1 MIPDNQMFAGRNVGS
16 MPAQLAVCQSCLLGF
31 RSPQPSKSELADLY
45 ESGSETAWSEGSEV
59 IRKDWELAAQWVE
72 RIGAS
77 RVLDIGCFDGG
88 FLEMLPAT
96 ILKAGVEINPA
107 ASQRA
112 AERGVQLVASDFH
125 DLDVVAETFDLVSA
139 FDVIEHVHNPK
150 AFLETLSAVV
160 RPGGYVLFATGNL
173 DSPTWRVLRSRY
185 LYSWYLE
192 HIAFVSPRW
201 VNRHAQSLGFE
212 VAAIDRFSH
221 TSDKQFGFLIGLL
234 KNCAYRISPRL
245 ANAVRVMSR
254 HSSLEEPPTLSAGP
268 PAWTSAR
275 DHILVVLRKKK

>member
-1 MIPDNQMFAGRNVGS
+1 MILDNQRFAGRNVGS

-160 RPGGYVLFATGNL
+160 RPRGLRPFCDRQPGFTHVARPQESISLF
-173 DSPTWRVLRSRY
+173 
-185 LYSWYLE
+185 
-192 HIAFVSPRW
+192 
-201 VNRHAQSLGFE
+201 
-212 VAAIDRFSH
+212 
-221 TSDKQFGFLIGLL
+221 
-234 KNCAYRISPRL
+234 
-245 ANAVRVMSR
+245 
-254 HSSLEEPPTLSAGP
+254 
-268 PAWTSAR
+268 
-275 DHILVVLRKKK
+275 VVLGTHRVRQPEVGQSTCAESWL